1 MSLSHDEFVA
11 LLTGAQ
17 RRLYGFICTL
27 VVDRADADEVL
38 QETNLA
44 LWQQIERF
52 EPGTDFLAWACRV
65 AHFKV
70 LKLRD
75 SHKRQRVVL
84 DDAVIELLATEAI
97 EEQRVAG
104 RLKAERYE
112 RQRLALVDCLAELS
126 DRNRAALL
134 LHYEGGQSLAAIG
147 ARLGRTANAVAQL
160 LHRVRSAL
168 RGCVDRRLAET
179 LA

>member
-1 MSLSHDEFVA
+1 MPLTNDEFVA
-11 LLTGAQ
+11 LLTAAQ

-52 EPGTDFLAWACRV
+52 EPGTDFLAWSCRV

-75 SHKRQRVVL
+75 SRKRQRVHL

-104 RLKAERYE
+104 RLAAERY
-112 RQRLALVDCLAELS
+112 
-126 DRNRAALL
+126 
-134 LHYEGGQSLAAIG
+134 
-147 ARLGRTANAVAQL
+147 
-160 LHRVRSAL
+160 
-168 RGCVDRRLAET
+168 
-179 LA
+179 